1 VLGYKYLRVLVDN
14 MVDMMSSVPLQQ
26 RRARA
31 QGAVDEG
38 V

>member
-1 VLGYKYLRVLVDN
+1 